1 MQLHRLDKGNRDVPR
16 AASPQVH
23 AVGFASTRLAD
34 VPVLDRYAVHQ
45 QGERSRGSRV
55 LFRVQGGT
63 VVDVPHF
70 VEEHVEVRMS
80 IPELT

>member
-1 MQLHRLDKGNRDVPR
+1 M
-16 AASPQVH
+16 S
-23 AVGFASTRLAD
+23 
-34 VPVLDRYAVHQ
+34 VLDRYAVHQ

-70 VEEHVEVRMS
+70 VEKHVE
-80 IPELT
+80 